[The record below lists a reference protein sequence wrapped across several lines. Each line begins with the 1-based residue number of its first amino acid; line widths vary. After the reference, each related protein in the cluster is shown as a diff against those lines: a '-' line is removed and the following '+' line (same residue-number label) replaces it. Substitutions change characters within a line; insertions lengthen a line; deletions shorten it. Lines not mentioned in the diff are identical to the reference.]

1 MDRYKAVQIETNKGQ
16 LSKMEVIDVSV
27 ARIGL
32 ESFVTLIVITKKA
45 RFNILKFLLSNFYQ
59 NFLRKFIFETQMR
72 TKTTDNWFG
81 ST

>member
-1 MDRYKAVQIETNKGQ
+1 
-16 LSKMEVIDVSV
+16 MEVIDASV

-45 RFNILKFLLSNFYQ
+45 RFNILKFLFSKFFQ
-59 NFLRKFIFETQMR
+59 KFWRQFIFETKIR
-72 TKTTDNWFG
+72 TKTTDNWIG